1 MPAQGKWH
9 RIVAIRSGWG
19 VLVGSALA
27 LFVLSV
33 PARYKEL
40 AEAGRRASAQ
50 LGPADHLLL
59 RFLSQG
65 AYAFAVLSLEIVFV
79 LGLTLV
85 SVAIVWRNWDDWRPL
100 LFSATFV
107 TYSVWVTP
115 TLDALVLPP
124 VFQVLADLI
133 QAVGLF
139 MAVSFFLL
147 FHDGRF
153 VPGWTRLSALGWAVY
168 CLAWGLFPGMP
179 LSLIDPFEASVGA
192 FLILLLAGWTLG
204 LLAQAVRYRR
214 ADSHQRKQTKWVL
227 LVIAGAC
234 ASYAAVYLPGV
245 YLPAS
250 DHARVLYDL
259 FGVPVFWLFALPIP
273 IALIIAILR
282 YSLFD
287 VNLLINRTLVYGILT
302 AALVSVYVG
311 SIVLLQALF
320 RTVIGSN
327 SQLAVVAS
335 TLAIAALFSPLRSR
349 IQGFVDRRFYRSK
362 YDAAKTLAAFSAKLR
377 EQTDLD
383 ALSEDLVA
391 VVGETM
397 QPEHVSLWLRPEKMA
412 QRIERTQY
420 NDSRGFYQPRTAKSK
435 TRELTS

>member
-139 MAVSFFLL
+139 M
-147 FHDGRF
+147 
-153 VPGWTRLSALGWAVY
+153 
-168 CLAWGLFPGMP
+168 
-179 LSLIDPFEASVGA
+179 SVGA

>member
-40 AEAGRRASAQ
+40 AEACRRASAQ

-65 AYAFAVLSLEIVFV
+65 AYAFVVLSLEIVFV

-124 VFQVLADLI
+124 VFQVLADLM

-214 ADSHQRKQTKWVL
+214 ANLRQRKQTKWVL

-250 DHARVLYDL
+250 GHARVLYDL

-287 VNLLINRTLVYGILT
+287 VNFLVNRTLVYGILT

-311 SIVLLQALF
+311 SIVLLQTLF

-362 YDAAKTLAAFSAKLR
+362 YDAARTLAAFSAKLR
-377 EQTDLD
+377 EETDLD
-383 ALSEDLVA
+383 ALRRDLMA

-412 QRIERTQY
+412 QRIERTEY
-420 NDSRGFYQPRTAKSK
+420 SDSRGFYQPRAAKSK